1 MASTTKPI
9 SDLRHLLKSWGS
21 AVLLLIAATTGGFLL
36 DHHVSLTSQAM
47 VYVLAVVIASYS
59 LRWQHSVACAIGA
72 VAAFNFFFVPPRWT
86 LEVDSQEHL
95 IALFTMLFVALV
107 ISHLAARLRRE
118 TELAK
123 LNVQRAGQLQEL
135 AIHLAGATSASDMAT
150 LGKVALDSAF
160 DGPCLLVLR
169 TDSGVLDV
177 TDEVLSSVVDGLN
190 CCMREAAV
198 LGPGTGRWPG
208 LNAWYL
214 PLGDKGQ
221 MQGAACVQPAPASD
235 TAGREHAQALCT
247 LLSQALLRLRL
258 AASMQT
264 AQNEAQRQQLQ
275 STYLAA
281 ISHDL
286 RTPLAAVVGAAS
298 SLQTQ
303 RNKLSLDEQSRL
315 LASIIGEA
323 TYLCSLTENTLQLV
337 RLANASQ
344 TIARD
349 WESMEEIVGA
359 VLQRVRQRDPTR
371 RIHSRLA
378 QGLPLIKADPVL
390 LTQLLENL
398 LDNALKYST
407 DVIELGVES
416 STDTLKVSVKDR
428 GPVIPA
434 DKYSRLFEPYVRDD
448 FSGQRGVGLG
458 LALCLAIAK
467 AHNGGLTVRP
477 RSRGGNSFVFSMPV
491 DTNQPGGE
499 PS

>member
-1 MASTTKPI
+1 MASTTPI
-9 SDLRHLLKSWGS
+9 SNPHQLLKNWGS
-21 AVLLLIAATTGGFLL
+21 AVLLLVAATAGGFLL

-47 VYVLAVVIASYS
+47 VYVLAVVVASYS
-59 LRWQHSVACAIGA
+59 LRWQQSVACAVGA

-86 LEVDSQEHL
+86 LEVDNQEHL

-118 TELAK
+118 SELAK
-123 LNVQRAGQLQEL
+123 LNVQRARQLQEL
-135 AIHLAGATSASDMAT
+135 AIHLSSAATASDIAT

-160 DGPCLLVLR
+160 EGPCLLVLK
-169 TDSGVLDV
+169 DASGVLDTSCDV
-177 TDEVLSSVVDGLN
+177 SSDVVDGLN

-221 MQGAACVQPAPASD
+221 MQGAARVQPALASD

-247 LLSQALLRLRL
+247 LLSQALLRLRM
-258 AASMQT
+258 AGSMQK
-264 AQNEAQRQQLQ
+264 AQIEAQRQQLQ

-303 RNKLSLDEQSRL
+303 RDKLSQDEQSRL

-344 TIARD
+344 AIARD

-371 RIHSRLA
+371 RIKSRLA

-407 DVIELGVES
+407 DVIELDVES
-416 STDTLKVSVKDR
+416 TPDFLKVSVKDR
-428 GPVIPA
+428 GPVIHA
-434 DKYSRLFEPYVRDD
+434 EKYSRLFEPYVRDD
-448 FSGQRGVGLG
+448 TSGQRGVGLG
-458 LALCLAIAK
+458 LSLCQAIAK
-467 AHNGGLTVRP
+467 AHNGSLMVRP
-477 RSRGGNSFVFSMPV
+477 RSGGGNTFIFTMSV
-491 DTNQPGGE
+491 DADQPGGE